1 MFRNAK
7 DPEHTFKSSNLVFQT
22 QEDKLLSLATNV
34 SI

>member
-7 DPEHTFKSSNLVFQT
+7 NPEHTFKISNLVFQT
-22 QEDKLLSLATNV
+22 QEDKLLSLAT